1 MNTQPKGVWR
11 GGMVSN
17 EWIRSIRMRME
28 HRVKRKYD
36 KRSQS
41 LTSHNSITTSSNPPC
56 SFLLKVRMTFAEH
69 TGTRGELKEAMR
81 PSGEYT
87 SQLGKTLADTKGALH
102 HIFILI
108 LLLQAVTERTTL
120 LEHK

>member
-1 MNTQPKGVWR
+1 MKTQPKGVWR

-17 EWIRSIRMRME
+17 EWIRSIRMRMD

-69 TGTRGELKEAMR
+69 TGTRGELKEARR
-81 PSGEYT
+81 PRESMENT
-87 SQLGKTLADTKGALH
+87 HRSWEKLWQ
-102 HIFILI
+102 ILK
-108 LLLQAVTERTTL
+108 
-120 LEHK
+120 EHSTISSF